1 MAERA
6 MDETAEKIEN
16 MLAPERPRPLV
27 PDGALLVLLVFDGL
41 LLGAFGLM
49 FTPLYTN
56 GIPVP
61 MGVVLSVLVL
71 PWLVRQAGEI
81 DVRPAVAGAPL
92 TAWVVAVGVLGLLG
106 PGGDAMLAGSW
117 QSLVLLVGGIG
128 AGLWGLRAVMER
140 EYRERAFAG
149 PRERRAGSEALAGR
163 RRSAGAAPRARGTS
177 DRAPEKQEGAS
188 KGPRARRSAAEADG
202 RRRAGG

>member
-1 MAERA
+1 MTEKTV
-6 MDETAEKIEN
+6 DDTAENI
-16 MLAPERPRPLV
+16 LAPDQQQPLV
-27 PDGALLVLLVFDGL
+27 PDGVLLVLLVLDGL

-81 DVRPAVAGAPL
+81 DPRPAVAGAPL
-92 TAWVVAVGVLGLLG
+92 TAWVLAVGVLGLFG
-106 PGGDAMLAGSW
+106 PGGDSMLLANW
-117 QSLVLLVGGIG
+117 QSLALAVGGIG

-140 EYRERAFAG
+140 EYQ
-149 PRERRAGSEALAGR
+149 GR
-163 RRSAGAAPRARGTS
+163 S
-177 DRAPEKQEGAS
+177 
-188 KGPRARRSAAEADG
+188 
-202 RRRAGG
+202 GG

>member
-1 MAERA
+1 MTERI
-6 MDETAEKIEN
+6 MDEAADKI
-16 MLAPERPRPLV
+16 LVPEPPPPLV
-27 PDGALLVLLVFDGL
+27 PDAALLVLLVVDGL
-41 LLGAFGLM
+41 LLGAFALM

-61 MGVVLSVLVL
+61 MGVVLSVLLL

-81 DVRPAVAGAPL
+81 DARPAVAGAPL

-106 PGGDAMLAGSW
+106 PGGDAMLMANW

-140 EYRERAFAG
+140 EYRERAGAD
-149 PRERRAGSEALAGR
+149 PPARPAGSEARAGR
-163 RRSAGAAPRARGTS
+163 RHSGQAN
-177 DRAPEKQEGAS
+177 
-188 KGPRARRSAAEADG
+188 RRSASEADG
-202 RRRAGG
+202 DRGAGG

>member
-1 MAERA
+1 MVERTV
-6 MDETAEKIEN
+6 DETAEEL
-16 MLAPERPRPLV
+16 LAPGRDRPLV
-27 PDGALLVLLVFDGL
+27 PDSVLLVLLVVDGL

-92 TAWVVAVGVLGLLG
+92 IAWVVAVGVLGLFG
-106 PGGDAMLAGSW
+106 PGGDSMLLADW
-117 QSLVLLVGGIG
+117 QSLALAVGGIG
-128 AGLWGLRAVMER
+128 FGLWALRAVLER
-140 EYRERAFAG
+140 EYRERAEGG
-149 PRERRAGSEALAGR
+149 P
-163 RRSAGAAPRARGTS
+163 
-177 DRAPEKQEGAS
+177 APES
-188 KGPRARRSAAEADG
+188 RDG
-202 RRRAGG
+202 